1 MAGVPSG
8 ALLLRDVWGEKAA
21 TSTFAKALGLKSEQ
35 NISKGTL
42 LSSFIPNKKQVPRQ
56 DGNPTHNYQVYKN
69 DVITTM
75 FCSEQDVAPLSNYE
89 FQLLNGIKSPGAR
102 FEVFV
107 NGVLEWGSK
116 LKKDD
121 IVSLC
126 VPHLTFRNLS
136 VCSAAVRWIGILPTE
151 DGIKF
156 GVELIVCSYCLLSI
170 FSTCL
175 GNIKCVC
182 VCVCVSHHNKL

>member
-1 MAGVPSG
+1 MAGVTNG

-35 NISKGTL
+35 NVSKGTL

-69 DVITTM
+69 DVISM

-136 VCSAAVRWIGILPTE
+136 VCSAAVRWIGILPSE

-156 GVELIVCSYCLLSI
+156 GVEILVCCYILPAMHALYPSRKY
-170 FSTCL
+170 
-175 GNIKCVC
+175 KVCVC
-182 VCVCVSHHNKL
+182 VCVCV